1 MVSASVT
8 FLGTEPLE
16 VLRFGPDAAGV
27 VRYATVGVSRRAMHP
42 PTATVADPL
51 RGPRAELV
59 LSLRPGRDDVLRALA
74 VLAATPDV
82 EGIVLAA
89 GVTLDLQAP
98 LWTGARAGAVLLGE
112 PGGLVPDLDLVAAG
126 ALAAT
131 DGRRPVQVAAPEGP
145 LPHPDPFAAQPSTTG
160 TGGIEPVRFHP
171 VLPMT
176 GGEAALSRAKG
187 AGRVQQL
194 WLDAG
199 TDLRDPDRRGVA

>member
-1 MVSASVT
+1 MSAGPVVSASVT

-16 VLRFGPDAAGV
+16 VLRFGPDDAGV

-51 RGPRAELV
+51 RGPRAELI
-59 LSLRPGRDDVLRALA
+59 LSLRPGRDDVLRSLA

-82 EGIVLAA
+82 EGVVLAA
-89 GVTLDLQAP
+89 GVTLDLQTP
-98 LWTGARAGAVLLGE
+98 LWPGARVSAVLLGE
-112 PGGLVPDLDLVAAG
+112 PGGLVPDLDLVAAS
-126 ALAAT
+126 ALP
-131 DGRRPVQVAAPEGP
+131 G
-145 LPHPDPFAAQPSTTG
+145 TTG
-160 TGGIEPVRFHP
+160 AMTGPDDVQPVRFHP

-187 AGRVQQL
+187 ASHLQQL

-199 TDLRDPDRRGVA
+199 TDVRDPDRRGVA